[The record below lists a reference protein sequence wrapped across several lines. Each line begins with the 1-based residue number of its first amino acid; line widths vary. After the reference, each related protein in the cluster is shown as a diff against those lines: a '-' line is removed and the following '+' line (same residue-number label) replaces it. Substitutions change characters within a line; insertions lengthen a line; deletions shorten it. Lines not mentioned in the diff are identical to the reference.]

1 MYYMLMYNESQKKAT
16 IKYLQKLK
24 DIRFRVKPEEYQ
36 EMQDAAKKA
45 GYSSMRQ
52 FFLDAISDKINS
64 IG

>member
-1 MYYMLMYNESQKKAT
+1 MYYIGMYNESQKKAT

-36 EMQDAAKKA
+36 EMQNAAKKA